1 MVKGDKCALAKESA
15 IIAMPRMV
23 HFFFLIPNNTDT
35 TAITM
40 SLLSVQFLPFIKN
53 HVSQAICSTLRS
65 VLTTANLVPRMFI
78 ANKYFNFLCLKCLK

>member
-1 MVKGDKCALAKESA
+1 MVKGDKCALAKESL

-23 HFFFLIPNNTDT
+23 YFFFIPNNADT

-40 SLLSVQFLPFIKN
+40 GLLSVQFLPFIKH

-65 VLTTANLVPRMFI
+65 ALTTANLVPRMFI
-78 ANKYFNFLCLKCLK
+78 ANKYFNFFCLKCLK